1 VNPPSS
7 VVAIVLAAGLGTRM
21 RSRTPKILHLLSG
34 RPMLAHVLDVAD
46 AASRRRPLVVYSP
59 ATEAVCETFA
69 DRASFALQEVPRGT
83 GDALH
88 AALDALAQDASEALV
103 LSGDTPLLRSE
114 TIAALAEQRRADG
127 AVMTLTTF
135 RPEEPRAYGRVVL
148 QGGDVIRIVERK
160 DATPDE
166 LAIEDMN
173 AGLYAFD
180 VAWVRERIGAL
191 TPSPVTGELYLTQLV
206 ELARADGRR
215 VTAYA
220 LDDELEALGVDD
232 RVQLAT
238 AEAELRWRI
247 TERHMLAG
255 VTVED
260 PLAVYIGAEVEL
272 AQDVVVEPGVVLRGR
287 TRVGSGS
294 RLGAGSQLID
304 STVGARSVVWASV
317 LESAVVGDDVTIGPF
332 SHLRPGALVEA
343 GAQIGN
349 FAEIKKSRL
358 GPRSKQHHFSYLG
371 DADVGADVN
380 IGAGTI
386 TANFDGR
393 RKHRTTIGD
402 RAFIGSDTIL
412 RAPITVGDDAL
423 TGAGSVVTKD
433 VPPGKIA
440 VGVPARI
447 REPRRKPDD
456 EPPGA

>member
-1 VNPPSS
+1 
-7 VVAIVLAAGLGTRM
+7 
-21 RSRTPKILHLLSG
+21 
-34 RPMLAHVLDVAD
+34 
-46 AASRRRPLVVYSP
+46 
-59 ATEAVCETFA
+59 
-69 DRASFALQEVPRGT
+69 
-83 GDALH
+83 
-88 AALDALAQDASEALV
+88 
-103 LSGDTPLLRSE
+103 
-114 TIAALAEQRRADG
+114 
-127 AVMTLTTF
+127 
-135 RPEEPRAYGRVVL
+135 
-148 QGGDVIRIVERK
+148 
-160 DATPDE
+160 
-166 LAIEDMN
+166 
-173 AGLYAFD
+173 
-180 VAWVRERIGAL
+180 
-191 TPSPVTGELYLTQLV
+191 
-206 ELARADGRR
+206 

-447 REPRRKPDD
+447 RDPRRKPDD